1 MIVETCYCMVENYRC
16 ARRKESVVLF
26 NAYNGA
32 CVELDKK
39 SEDILKFIQKEQP
52 IKQEIVNYANKMD
65 VLTQDLEALI
75 LCLKETGFIYEN

>member
-1 MIVETCYCMVENYRC
+1 MIVEMHYCMVENYRF

-39 SEDILKFIQKEQP
+39 SEDILKFIQTKHP
-52 IKQEIVNYANKMD
+52 VKQEIENYANKID
-65 VLTQDLEALI
+65 VLLQDMEALI
-75 LCLKETGFIYEN
+75 SCLKETGFIYEN